1 MADIETT
8 GKMSSLGRQGIR
20 SGTLNNTSENIKMKQ
35 GFMYRSRSIL
45 FIIVL
50 FITTFQVGRG
60 QTNKDQGFEILKNLD
75 IFSMVMKELNTNYV
89 DDINPGELS
98 KTGIDAMLGSLDPYT
113 NFIPES
119 EIEDYRFITTGEYGG
134 IGALIHQNG
143 DYVVISEPYE
153 GSPAQKNDLRAGDKI
168 LEINGQSA
176 FKKSYSDVSAIL
188 KGQAGTNISIKLLRD
203 GVDKP
208 IEKTIPREIIKI
220 ENIPY
225 SSVIRNNVGYIKLT
239 SFTQRA
245 GEEVRQA
252 FLKLK
257 EKNELKGAII
267 DLRGNGG
274 GLLNEAVEI
283 TNIFVEKGQDVVTT
297 KGKLA
302 DKNHTYKTMNSP
314 VDLTIPLIILVDH
327 QSASASEI
335 LSGALQD
342 LDRAVVVGRQTFG
355 KGLVQNVIPL
365 SFNSQMKVTVAKY
378 YIPSGRC
385 IQAIDYSHKNKEGL
399 FGKIPDSLITSF
411 KTKNGR
417 TVYEGRGI
425 KPDMHSDAPVF
436 SNIALSLYTKYLIFD
451 YATLYRRTHPV
462 LQPAEVFEINDTVFN
477 DFVKFI
483 SDKNYDYKTR
493 SEEALETLRKHAEKE
508 KYFSAIQGE
517 YEALKLQM
525 SNDKKSDLD
534 KYKDQIKEL
543 LKIEIVTRYYYQ
555 KGKVAAGLK
564 NDKDIAEAIR
574 IFGDQ
579 ALFTSI
585 LDGTYHPPQ
594 VKDDKNAVN
603 PADDSNDDTDLN

>member
-1 MADIETT
+1 M
-8 GKMSSLGRQGIR
+8 
-20 SGTLNNTSENIKMKQ
+20 
-35 GFMYRSRSIL
+35 GFMNRSRRIAL
-45 FIIVL
+45 IIIIFVAGA
-50 FITTFQVGRG
+50 IATAKAQSS
-60 QTNKDQGFEILKNLD
+60 KDQGFEILKNLD
-75 IFSMVMKELNTNYV
+75 IFSAMMKELNTNYV
-89 DDINPGELS
+89 DDINPGELT

-113 NFIPES
+113 NYIPES

-153 GSPAQKNDLRAGDKI
+153 GSPAQKNDLRAGDRI

-176 FKKSYSDVSAIL
+176 IKKSYSDVSAIL
-188 KGQAGTNISIKLLRD
+188 KGQAGTTITIKIQRD
-203 GVDKP
+203 GEDKP
-208 IEKTIPREIIKI
+208 IEKAIPREIIKI

-225 SSVIRNNVGYIKLT
+225 TCVLPSSVGYIKLT

-257 EKNELKGAII
+257 EKNELKGII
-267 DLRGNGG
+267 LDIRGNGG

-283 TNIFVEKGQDVVTT
+283 TNIFVDKGQDVVTT

-302 DKNHTYKTMNSP
+302 DKNHTYKTMNP
-314 VDLTIPLIILVDH
+314 PADLTIPLIVLVDH

-335 LSGALQD
+335 LSGSLQD
-342 LDRAVVVGRQTFG
+342 MDRGVVVGQQTFG

-385 IQAIDYSHKNKEGL
+385 IQAIDYSHKTKEGL
-399 FGKIPDSLITSF
+399 FGKFPDSLITSF

-425 KPDMHSDAPVF
+425 KPDIHTEPILF
-436 SNIALSLYTKYLIFD
+436 SNIALSLYSKYLIFD
-451 YATLYRRTHPV
+451 YATLFRRLHPTIP
-462 LQPAEVFEINDTVFN
+462 PADEFEITDSIFN

-483 SDKNYDYKTR
+483 SDKKYDYKTKT
-493 SEEALETLRKHAEKE
+493 EAALELLRKDAEKE
-508 KYFSAIQGE
+508 KYFSAIESE
-517 YEALKLQM
+517 YNALKTQM
-525 SNDKKSDLD
+525 STDKKSDLE
-534 KYKDQIKEL
+534 KHKDQVKEL
-543 LKIEIVTRYYYQ
+543 LKLEIATRYYFQ

-574 IFGDQ
+574 ILGDQ
-579 ALFTSI
+579 GLYTSI
-585 LDGTYHPPQ
+585 LNGTYKPPQ
-594 VKDDKNAVN
+594 GKDDNNGASAV
-603 PADDSNDDTDLN
+603 DDTDDDSDLN

>member
-1 MADIETT
+1 
-8 GKMSSLGRQGIR
+8 
-20 SGTLNNTSENIKMKQ
+20 MK
-35 GFMYRSRSIL
+35 RSRGIL
-45 FIIVL
+45 LLIVFILSAFQIVRS
-50 FITTFQVGRG
+50 Q
-60 QTNKDQGFEILKNLD
+60 NSKDQGFEILKNLD
-75 IFSMVMKELNTNYV
+75 IFSTMMKELNTNYV
-89 DDINPGELS
+89 DDIKPGEIT
-98 KTGIDAMLGSLDPYT
+98 KIGIDAMLGSLDPYT

-153 GSPAQKNDLRAGDKI
+153 GSPAQKNDLRAGDRI

-176 FKKSYSDVSAIL
+176 VKKTYSDVSTIL
-188 KGQAGTNISIKLLRD
+188 KGQAGTSITIKVLRD
-203 GVDKP
+203 GVEKP
-208 IEKTIPREIIKI
+208 IEKVIPREIIKI

-225 SSVIRNNVGYIKLT
+225 SCVLPGNVGYIKLT
-239 SFTQRA
+239 SFTQHA
-245 GEEVRQA
+245 GDEVRQA
-252 FLKLK
+252 FQKLK
-257 EKNELKGAII
+257 EKSELKGMII
-267 DLRGNGG
+267 DIRGNGG

-302 DKNHTYKTMNSP
+302 DKNHTYKTLNSP
-314 VDLTIPLIILVDH
+314 VDLTIPLVVLVDH

-342 LDRAVVVGRQTFG
+342 MDRGVIIGQQTYG
-355 KGLVQNVIPL
+355 KGLVQNVVPL

-385 IQAIDYSHKNKEGL
+385 IQAIDYSHKNKEGV

-425 KPDMHSDAPVF
+425 KPDMHTEPVLF
-436 SNIALSLYTKYLIFD
+436 SNIALSLYSKYFIFD
-451 YATLYRRTHPV
+451 FATLFRRLHPSIP
-462 LQPAEVFEINDTVFN
+462 PAESFEITDTIFN

-483 SDKNYDYKTR
+483 DGKNYEYKTKT
-493 SEEALETLRKHAEKE
+493 EIALEILRKDAEKE
-508 KYFSAIQGE
+508 KYFSAIQKE
-517 YEALKLQM
+517 YDDLKTQM

-534 KYKDQIKEL
+534 KHKDQVKEL
-543 LKIEIVTRYYYQ
+543 LKLEIVTRYYYQ

-564 NDKDIAEAIR
+564 NDKDIAEATHTI
-574 IFGDQ
+574 GDQ
-579 ALFTSI
+579 ALYSSI
-585 LDGTYHPPQ
+585 LAGTYKPPQ
-594 VKDDKNAVN
+594 SKDSNNVVN
-603 PADDSNDDTDLN
+603 PTDEPDDDSDSN